1 MSFQLVS
8 ILKGAH
14 LSVLLFFM
22 KGPYDDDLY
31 CYNMAIKRK
40 ICFKLLNQISDYLNI
55 VLMWLLPQI
64 IPAGRVTDRN
74 KVNFGGDIQSSFPM
88 KISTRWS
95 LLHVSTSLYLPNCRT
110 TVAI

>member
-14 LSVLLFFM
+14 LSVDSVLLFFM
-22 KGPYDDDLY
+22 KGPYDDDLH

-64 IPAGRVTDRN
+64 ILLVESLTETKLILVEIF
-74 KVNFGGDIQSSFPM
+74 KVHFQ
-88 KISTRWS
+88 
-95 LLHVSTSLYLPNCRT
+95 
-110 TVAI
+110 